1 MHGLRVCVF
10 IMGYEK
16 DRVLVHEYR
25 GQSDRSREYR
35 GKYRGGVEG

>member
-16 DRVLVHEYR
+16 DRVLVHET
-25 GQSDRSREYR
+25 GDRVTGVGSI
-35 GKYRGGVEG
+35 GGSTGEE